1 MTILDVYKIFKE
13 IVKQYPQQAETY
25 KRLQGFFVLNDN
37 AQINTANLGKSKIYA
52 ESANLDVFYNRRWE
66 TDSYNVNDISF
77 DFPVL
82 VAFQNEFQSLDLNR
96 QNYKLELYAIGKYEL
111 IEENVV
117 WERTDVVYENQLLN
131 VLKQFEGFVKSSG
144 VWVHESTLTANEL
157 LLCTETAKQAFKNR
171 NSLSFKR
178 EQVGTQR
185 LSACTCTIDL
195 QLSQCDFLSF
205 DWN

>member
-52 ESANLDVFYNRRWE
+52 ESENLDVFYNRRWE
-66 TDSYNVNDISF
+66 TDLYNVNDISF

-195 QLSQCDFLSF
+195 QLSQCEFLTF

>member
-13 IVKQYPQQAETY
+13 IVKQYPQQSETY

-52 ESANLDVFYNRRWE
+52 ESENLDVFYNRRWE

-131 VLKQFEGFVKSSG
+131 VLKQFEGFVKLSG

-195 QLSQCDFLSF
+195 QLSQCEFLTF

>member
-52 ESANLDVFYNRRWE
+52 ESENLDVFYNRRWE
-66 TDSYNVNDISF
+66 TDLYNVNDISF

-185 LSACTCTIDL
+185 LSACTCTVDL
-195 QLSQCDFLSF
+195 QLSQCDFLTF

>member
-52 ESANLDVFYNRRWE
+52 ESENLDVFYNRRWE
-66 TDSYNVNDISF
+66 TDLYNVNDISF

-144 VWVHESTLTANEL
+144 VWVHESTLTSNEL

>member
-52 ESANLDVFYNRRWE
+52 ESENLDVFYNRRWE

-195 QLSQCDFLSF
+195 QLSQCEFLSF

>member
-52 ESANLDVFYNRRWE
+52 ESENLDVFYNRRWE

-144 VWVHESTLTANEL
+144 VWVHESTLAANEL